1 MTEAIVATDTTRR
14 PHSGGHGAAREPDEP
29 VVTSSRRIRRSP
41 VVVDD
46 NSSVTSHSSY
56 HIAQSPTDRPIW
68 LEMKRRHQANMEELH
83 GKLAD
88 VPRHWLFIR
97 FLNNSFFAR
106 RLMRSGMLLSA
117 ALAGGVIFYSAF
129 VETWL
134 DDHKDSDEYDDC
146 HSLATFSN
154 LIYQTL
160 PAAIILSLPGSG
172 LRAFEPFKRNALN
185 ARKAKSKSD
194 DASDNDA
201 TLEEE
206 PASGSVATIR
216 RCFVFQLC
224 EVLAVFM
231 LFFDI
236 GLVVYFLY
244 VLFIGALNSCSSVA
258 TQIFTIGA
266 AFCYFGLFTVLYY
279 FARYREHIKMQ
290 LGAFMENDQ
299 TGDLRKYVDLRSDK
313 KLDTDKKMLDV
324 IRTRLYHATRRG
336 DVHELREI
344 LEYAKERGLMK
355 GESGF
360 PRTFYATPKIR
371 WKFFARS
378 TENPVHIAAGL
389 GNIRALEILEENG
402 FDLTVL
408 DKVQRVVISTG
419 GFFWH
424 FIQVIVKRPEGSDAE
439 SADSIFHTNLYTPLH
454 CAVATGQLAAVR
466 WLLER
471 GVPPGTLAHSSFR
484 SNRVPPLF
492 LAEHAEIARELLV
505 HGADPLVIPDP
516 GFMNTMTPLQ
526 LAYVRG
532 NYAVAQELE
541 EWGSDVALTPFHLA
555 AAHNDVAAWV
565 LRGGR
570 CLAGRGAD
578 PNFQDVRGRSPLH
591 WAAKLNKLEV
601 VRSLLRANADPNL
614 ADGEFMTPLMCAA
627 SALDASRE
635 LVSELTAA
643 GGDIGYQLPT
653 TGDTALHVAVREE
666 NEASALAVLASG
678 GDLMLM
684 NNEGLRPL
692 DCTASTRLLFELKQ
706 AAGQRDV
713 MISYTH
719 SHLAFARKLRQSL
732 EEANVT
738 TWLDLMD
745 PSGIGED
752 YASSEWCLKELA
764 LAKQVG
770 TPILAVSTEGAIVD
784 ENLQVYLYTRQ
795 IVPFEPAIVGLRRD
809 EGRTEYDYDESRYRS
824 QFHLLLDGVRDEVE
838 KHRYVTKQKN
848 LSRVG
853 YVASV
858 SSSNP
863 NDWQEQQF
871 VFFSHGDKHS
881 AFVRQLSSQ
890 LSQAGIPCYSDPNVS
905 GRDFYTRIQVAQETI
920 LRCSCFVVLVSRQT
934 VGNEL
939 VRDQLAFAED
949 KGRPIFPVVLNDVDP
964 GLDKRYTLVRSELFH
979 FMANGMGFKP
989 SSNKLISELRRY
1001 CNVIQ
1006 PAGSVTGSETE
1017 ETRNLDSIDGLE
1029 DNEVDLS
1036 NKYIPFVETLAAQL
1050 VEAGVACYSDRN
1062 VSGQDFNTRI
1072 QIAQETILRC
1082 SCFVVLVSRQT
1093 MGNELVRDQLAFAED
1108 KSRPIFPIVLNDL
1121 NPGLDKRYSLVRSEL
1136 FHFMANGM
1144 GFQASF
1150 DRLVGKLREQCDG
1163 DQHDGSY
1170 ASMTGDQTRNLD
1182 SIKGLDFSSTYSR
1195 MYETFLM
1202 IDTQKHISFI

>member
-41 VVVDD
+41 VIVDD

-146 HSLATFSN
+146 HSLASFSN

-185 ARKAKSKSD
+185 ARKAESKSD

-236 GLVVYFLY
+236 GLVMYFLY
-244 VLFIGALNSCSSVA
+244 VLFIGALNSCGSVA

-389 GNIRALEILEENG
+389 GNIRALEILEEYG

-492 LAEHAEIARELLV
+492 LAEHADIIRELLV

-555 AAHNDVAAWV
+555 AAHNDVAAV
-565 LRGGR
+565 RKFIAR
-570 CLAGRGAD
+570 KTDVDCLGEMGYVGVNRRTPLHWAAISGSSEAVDALLEGGAD

-678 GDLMLM
+678 GDLMRM

-692 DCTASTRLLFELKQ
+692 DCTAST
-706 AAGQRDV
+706 
-713 MISYTH
+713 
-719 SHLAFARKLRQSL
+719 
-732 EEANVT
+732 
-738 TWLDLMD
+738 
-745 PSGIGED
+745 
-752 YASSEWCLKELA
+752 
-764 LAKQVG
+764 
-770 TPILAVSTEGAIVD
+770 
-784 ENLQVYLYTRQ
+784 
-795 IVPFEPAIVGLRRD
+795 
-809 EGRTEYDYDESRYRS
+809 RTEYDYDESRYRS

-848 LSRVG
+848 LSRSRRLAHDSDG
-853 YVASV
+853 ERSNRGTMLHTFSATQLSQASDTWPPS

-1036 NKYIPFVETLAAQL
+1036 
-1050 VEAGVACYSDRN
+1050 
-1062 VSGQDFNTRI
+1062 
-1072 QIAQETILRC
+1072 
-1082 SCFVVLVSRQT
+1082 
-1093 MGNELVRDQLAFAED
+1093 
-1108 KSRPIFPIVLNDL
+1108 
-1121 NPGLDKRYSLVRSEL
+1121 
-1136 FHFMANGM
+1136 
-1144 GFQASF
+1144 
-1150 DRLVGKLREQCDG
+1150 
-1163 DQHDGSY
+1163 
-1170 ASMTGDQTRNLD
+1170 
-1182 SIKGLDFSSTYSR
+1182 STCIR
-1195 MYETFLM
+1195 M
-1202 IDTQKHISFI
+1202 